1 MVNYVFLQNH
11 PELDIVSVQ
20 ANYQKPREK
29 ARRSSQMKM
38 KKRLLIPAGTIIEGR
53 EVIYKAANVFLAR
66 TDKVRLVGYDSNI
79 QRMDH
84 CDFFYRV
91 A

>member
-38 KKRLLIPAGTIIEGR
+38 KKRLLIPAETIETIIEER
-53 EVIYKAANVFLAR
+53 EVIYKAAN
-66 TDKVRLVGYDSNI
+66 Y
-79 QRMDH
+79 
-84 CDFFYRV
+84 FFGENRESKIGWL
-91 A
+91 